1 MGYLILLQTTIH
13 LYLILTL
20 KAGEDRIYCHP
31 HTRAVALQTRVIST
45 KTRCHDW
52 HSSLK
57 ATPLK

>member
-1 MGYLILLQTTIH
+1 MRYLFLLQTNTH

-20 KAGEDRIYCHP
+20 KAGEDRIYCH
-31 HTRAVALQTRVIST
+31 TCAVALQTRVINL
-45 KTRCHDW
+45 KTQCHDW